1 MNASIAMR
9 LILGGLVAASVV
21 FLLPQ
26 PADAESAVEL
36 AAHRA
41 IYDLKLADARGKRPI
56 RSVRGRILYDFSGN
70 ACEGY
75 ALQFRQVS
83 ELDSGEGRA
92 ALSDLRATTWEEGEA
107 KSFRFNSQSFTNER
121 TTDGVDGRAERA
133 GAGTKVALT
142 KPARKSYDIEAK
154 LSFPTQH
161 MREIIEAARAG
172 KTVFETP
179 VYDGSETGEKIY
191 ETLTVIG
198 RPIEAGASKP
208 TDAAGAEAALANMRR
223 WPVRISYFD
232 RAKSGGES
240 TPVYAISFELYDNGI
255 SRHLLLDYN
264 DFTISGEI
272 TSLEIRAQT
281 PCK

>member
-1 MNASIAMR
+1 MTAALALR
-9 LILGGLVAASVV
+9 LILVGLVAGAGAH
-21 FLLPQ
+21 LTLP
-26 PADAESAVEL
+26 AHAAAEAVDL

-70 ACEGY
+70 SCEGY

-83 ELDSGEGRA
+83 ELDSGEGRT

-107 KSFRFNSQSFTNER
+107 KSFRFNSQSFTDER
-121 TTDGVDGRAERA
+121 ATEGVDGRAERSAA
-133 GAGTKVALT
+133 GMKVALT
-142 KPARKSYDIEAK
+142 KPGRKTYDIDVNP
-154 LSFPTQH
+154 SFPTQH
-161 MREIIEAARAG
+161 MRQIIEAARAG

-179 VYDGSETGEKIY
+179 VYDGSETGEKVY
-191 ETLTVIG
+191 DTLTVIG
-198 RPIEAGASKP
+198 RPIEPGANKP
-208 TDAAGAEAALANMRR
+208 ADAAGAQAALAAMKR

-232 RAKSGGES
+232 RGKTGGES
-240 TPVYAISFELYDNGI
+240 TPVYAISFELYENGI

-264 DFTISGEI
+264 DFTISGEM
-272 TSLEIRAQT
+272 TSLEMHAQK

>member
-1 MNASIAMR
+1 MTAAVALR
-9 LILGGLVAASVV
+9 LILGGLVATAGAY
-21 FLLPQ
+21 LTLP
-26 PADAESAVEL
+26 AHAAAEAVDL

-70 ACEGY
+70 SCEGY

-107 KSFRFNSQSFTNER
+107 KSFRFNSQSFTDER
-121 TTDGVDGRAERA
+121 ATDGVDGRAERSAA
-133 GAGTKVALT
+133 GMKVALT
-142 KPARKSYDIEAK
+142 KPGRKTYDIDVK
-154 LSFPTQH
+154 PSFPTQH
-161 MREIIEAARAG
+161 MRQIIEAARAG

-179 VYDGSETGEKIY
+179 VYDGSETGEKVY

-198 RPIEAGASKP
+198 RPIEPGANKP
-208 TDAAGAEAALANMRR
+208 ADAAGAQAALAAMKR

-232 RAKSGGES
+232 RSKTGGES
-240 TPVYAISFELYDNGI
+240 TPVYAISFELYENGI

-264 DFTISGEI
+264 DFTISGEM
-272 TSLEIRAQT
+272 TSLEMHAQK